1 MFKTMLNAG
10 LRLDFSALVRLGLAL
25 VMLAAGIAVL
35 TGFDR
40 MGHRFAVLGAAPWMH
55 YPAGAFQIAA
65 AVLLLVPGRLGYGAA
80 LTLIAGAAAT
90 VAHAAL
96 LGWDSAPPAM
106 AITALAA
113 LLLWRNKADLKR

>member
-1 MFKTMLNAG
+1 MFKAMRALQFSLL
-10 LRLDFSALVRLGLAL
+10 LRFALAL
-25 VMLAAGIAVL
+25 VMLAAGVAVL

-55 YPAGAFQIAA
+55 YPAGAFQIVA

-90 VAHAAL
+90 VAHAAT

-106 AITALAA
+106 VITVLSAV
-113 LLLWRNKADLKR
+113 LLWRNKADFKR